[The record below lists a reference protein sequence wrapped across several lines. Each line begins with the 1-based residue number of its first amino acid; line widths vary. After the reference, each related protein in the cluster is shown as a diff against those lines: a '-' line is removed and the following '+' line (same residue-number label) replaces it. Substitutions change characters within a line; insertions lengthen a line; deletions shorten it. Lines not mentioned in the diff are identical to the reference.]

1 MTPWKRV
8 GNYLGMSMAQSNPR
22 KAIKRAD
29 KPLGN
34 LPLEILTYLSC
45 YIEEALENGTLKS
58 PVVCGQ
64 VSKSFPYPFPFFFF
78 FFARMCRQKCREFR
92 MVADV
97 GYSELARSAH

>member
-1 MTPWKRV
+1 LVEDKMTPWKRV

-45 YIEEALENGTLKS
+45 YIEEANANGTLKS
-58 PVVCGQ
+58 PIVYGQ
-64 VSKSFPYPFPFFFF
+64 ISKSSPNPPPPSFLLGC
-78 FFARMCRQKCREFR
+78 AVKILGVWM
-92 MVADV
+92 
-97 GYSELARSAH
+97 G

>member
-1 MTPWKRV
+1 LDEGKMTPWKRV

-45 YIEEALENGTLKS
+45 YIEEANANGTLKS
-58 PVVCGQ
+58 PIVYGQ
-64 VSKSFPYPFPFFFF
+64 ISKSSPNPPLSFLLGC
-78 FFARMCRQKCREFR
+78 AVKILGVWM
-92 MVADV
+92 
-97 GYSELARSAH
+97 G